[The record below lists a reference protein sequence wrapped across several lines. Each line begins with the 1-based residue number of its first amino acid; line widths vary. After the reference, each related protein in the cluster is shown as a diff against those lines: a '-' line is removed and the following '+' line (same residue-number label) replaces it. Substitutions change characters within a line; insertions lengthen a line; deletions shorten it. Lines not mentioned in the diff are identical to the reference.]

1 MTRVQNVL
9 EKIFMLSVLTEAFK
23 KSVMFL
29 CTPFAN
35 RCLEHS
41 DWAFYHLA

>member
-1 MTRVQNVL
+1 
-9 EKIFMLSVLTEAFK
+9 MLSVVIETFK

-35 RCLEHS
+35 RWFEHS